1 MSLYVGN
8 VIINFLNLTIVIK
21 KKGIMV
27 YSYWGF
33 FYECLVGKHLN
44 LKQLYLLMINIQT
57 SLERNMIN
65 NWLTLSTTFY
75 TMYLL

>member
-8 VIINFLNLTIVIK
+8 VIINFFNLTIVIK
-21 KKGIMV
+21 KKESWSIHI
-27 YSYWGF
+27 GF
-33 FYECLVGKHLN
+33 FYEWLVGKHLN

>member
-8 VIINFLNLTIVIK
+8 VIIIFFNLTIVIK
-21 KKGIMV
+21 KRNHGLFIL
-27 YSYWGF
+27 GF